1 MIEITYQSSSV
12 NIDTDLLYLVRD
24 QVKVDVELGSDPVL
38 HRDLDRVLLLVG
50 HGGQL
55 QGGVDDAGDAEVQQ
69 TFGGHGSACCQV
81 QLVRQFT
88 AIRRVINSFL
98 AMCVQIYMQVIHSLK
113 NVKIRP

>member
-12 NIDTDLLYLVRD
+12 NIDTDLLNLVRD

-88 AIRRVINSFL
+88 AIGRVINSFT
-98 AMCVQIYMQVIHSLK
+98 AM
-113 NVKIRP
+113 